1 MSAVI
6 VVRNHNPT
14 RTTPLNLNAGRMP
27 PDMDTP
33 IISEKQA
40 RSYKM
45 TPVTQ
50 PSPKDG
56 EFIQSVIRDM
66 ERVRGTV
73 WALVRPEDPAFDQ
86 SPNFVEVWRK
96 PIKLP

>member
-1 MSAVI
+1 
-6 VVRNHNPT
+6 
-14 RTTPLNLNAGRMP
+14 
-27 PDMDTP
+27 MDTP

-40 RSYKM
+40 RAYKM

-73 WALVRPEDPAFDQ
+73 WALVRPENPQLAD
-86 SPNFVEVWRK
+86 SPDFVEIWRV
-96 PIKLP
+96 PVPMP